1 MQLGAGTSR
10 ASRLA
15 VARAR
20 TVWPRRSHPAQK
32 TKCKRKRKRDDRKR
46 AQMRERE
53 RERISE
59 RLEREI
65 RERHRR

>member
-1 MQLGAGTSR
+1 M
-10 ASRLA
+10 
-15 VARAR
+15 ARAR